1 MKSTAIPGIAALV
14 VSVVAAAAAYGN
26 DGRQAAVDAA
36 NAQGVT
42 AADFDYD
49 MNRSGT
55 GIRIT
60 KYKGLAT
67 VIDIPS
73 VIEGFP
79 VREIDW
85 EHNGITGNKELERI
99 RIPSSFS
106 LKSVVF
112 PRDFSFPLNSYAI
125 LNLNGCTSLTSF
137 EIPKEVRLFSL
148 KGCTG
153 LQSVILPAGITG
165 IYPEAFAGCTSLTS
179 IALPA
184 GLTLIGAGVFAGSGL
199 ESITLPG
206 SLTGIGAGAFANCGA
221 LTGVTIPRNVRMV
234 GAFWNAHYS
243 TAQELWLYT
252 FDSFDGVFE
261 GCENLK
267 SVTVQGALRGLG
279 PETFKG
285 CTALETVTFNGPITY
300 VGKGAFE
307 GCVSLA
313 ELAFN
318 GDVRYMGFFISRS
331 ESGFSVWHDW
341 LIEFEENGR
350 EADREAVFTGCTG
363 LTTVTV
369 GPAVTKIDNVDSI
382 PKDKLTLA
390 SQAAL
395 AKVR

>member
-99 RIPSSFS
+99 RIPSSFTGGLNLAGCTS

-153 LQSVILPAGITG
+153 LQSVT
-165 IYPEAFAGCTSLTS
+165 
-179 IALPA
+179 LPA

-199 ESITLPG
+199 ESITLPD